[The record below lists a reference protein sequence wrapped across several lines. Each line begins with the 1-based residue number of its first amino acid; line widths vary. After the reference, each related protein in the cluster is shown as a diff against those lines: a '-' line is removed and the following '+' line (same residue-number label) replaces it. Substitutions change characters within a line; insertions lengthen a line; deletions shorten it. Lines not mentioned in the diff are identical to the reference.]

1 MKTIG
6 AAYLEA
12 HKHLLESTTADIE
25 RLQCANERLTA
36 KLEDME
42 GGYISWKECAEEA
55 MAALG
60 FTSDS
65 FVDQWFKN
73 DDGKEFDSA
82 DDAVRHVL
90 ETLRK
95 PAEATDGLRK
105 KNAALRKNLAELRKT
120 NKALRRNN
128 GILADEYLTLLEARN
143 ASPLVGRLE
152 AENVALREHSA
163 TLVRNYSSLSKDNDA
178 LSEQISA
185 LAKSYRTLSA
195 THHEAPPAVGFSADG
210 FPTLPGLDPEHC
222 PDPPAATAPLS
233 TGKLYPGKEVLG
245 YE

>member
-25 RLQCANERLTA
+25 RLQSANERLTA
-36 KLEDME
+36 KLEEME
-42 GGYISWKECAEEA
+42 GGYISWKQCAEDA

-73 DDGKEFDSA
+73 DDGKEFECA

-120 NKALRRNN
+120 NKSLRRNN
-128 GILADEYLTLLEARN
+128 GILAALLEARN

-163 TLVRNYSSLSKDNDA
+163 TL
-178 LSEQISA
+178 
-185 LAKSYRTLSA
+185 
-195 THHEAPPAVGFSADG
+195 SADG
-210 FPTLPGLDPEHC
+210 CPTLYPEHC